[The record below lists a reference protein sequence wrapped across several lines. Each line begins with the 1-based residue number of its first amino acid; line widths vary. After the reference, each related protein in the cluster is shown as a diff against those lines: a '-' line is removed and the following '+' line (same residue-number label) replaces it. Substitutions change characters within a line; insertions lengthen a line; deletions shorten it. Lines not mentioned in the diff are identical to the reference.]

1 MNDDL
6 ITVGK
11 VTGHFGVQGWLKV
24 FSYTQPMENITAYR
38 DWIVGEQLIKG
49 IKAKKHG
56 KTIIAYI
63 KGVDNRDKAAD
74 LLGLEIKVQKNQLA
88 KLSDNEFY
96 WHQLIGMQVINAEQE
111 PLGKVVSMFETGAND
126 VLVIEGEKELLIP
139 FVPEK
144 TIIAID
150 LPSKTMTVDW
160 QDLE

>member
-56 KTIIAYI
+56 KTIVAYMQ
-63 KGVDNRDKAAD
+63 GVDNREKAAEF
-74 LLGLEIKVQKNQLA
+74 LGLEIKVSKAQLA
-88 KLSDNEFY
+88 ELEDNEFY
-96 WHQLIGMQVINAEQE
+96 WHQLIGMQVIDTDRE

-139 FVPEK
+139 FILDK
-144 TIIAID
+144 TVIAVD
-150 LPSKTMTVDW
+150 LPSQTITVDW
-160 QDLE
+160 QELE

>member
-56 KTIIAYI
+56 KTIVAYMQ
-63 KGVDNRDKAAD
+63 GVDNREKAAEF
-74 LLGLEIKVQKNQLA
+74 LGLEIKVSKAQLA
-88 KLSDNEFY
+88 ELKDNEFY
-96 WHQLIGMQVINAEQE
+96 WHQLIGMQVIDTDRE

-139 FVPEK
+139 FVLDK
-144 TIIAID
+144 TVIAVD
-150 LPSKTMTVDW
+150 LPSQTITVDW
-160 QDLE
+160 QELE

>member
-56 KTIIAYI
+56 KTIVAYMQ
-63 KGVDNRDKAAD
+63 GVDNREKAAEF
-74 LLGLEIKVQKNQLA
+74 LGLEIKVSKAQLA
-88 KLSDNEFY
+88 ELEDNEFY
-96 WHQLIGMQVINAEQE
+96 WHQLIGMQVIDTDRE

-126 VLVIEGEKELLIP
+126 VLVVEGEKELLIP
-139 FVPEK
+139 FILDK
-144 TIIAID
+144 TVIVVD
-150 LPSKTMTVDW
+150 LPSQTITVDW
-160 QDLE
+160 QELE

>member
-56 KTIIAYI
+56 KTIVAYMQ
-63 KGVDNRDKAAD
+63 GVDNREKAAEF
-74 LLGLEIKVQKNQLA
+74 LGLEIKVSKAQLA
-88 KLSDNEFY
+88 ELKDNEFY
-96 WHQLIGMQVINAEQE
+96 WHQLIGMQVIDTDRE

-139 FVPEK
+139 FILDK
-144 TIIAID
+144 TVIAVD
-150 LPSKTMTVDW
+150 LPSQTITVDW
-160 QDLE
+160 QELE